1 MSFSFHVV
9 DKKHERKIFTKRNMN
24 ICCKSF
30 IKEISLHTKPV
41 PDFFVRASQRRH
53 IGITL
58 VGGGRVGVR
67 VVPLSLSGA

>member
-9 DKKHERKIFTKRNMN
+9 DNKHKRKIFIKRNMN

-41 PDFFVRASQRRH
+41 PDFFVRASKH
-53 IGITL
+53 TYFEKLKIK
-58 VGGGRVGVR
+58 
-67 VVPLSLSGA
+67 